1 MGNLAS
7 TITKAPSII
16 TDLYKYVFNSMEC
29 RSNCCDTIQC
39 ECITHEVEIESD
51 DDNGICDSCLA
62 CNERE
67 YTDSSGAEII
77 NKD

>member
-7 TITKAPSII
+7 TISNAPSII
-16 TDLYKYVFNSMEC
+16 TDLWKYVFNSMEC
-29 RSNCCDTIQC
+29 RSNCCDAVQC

-51 DDNGICDSCLA
+51 DDNGICDSCLG

-67 YTDSSGAEII
+67 YTDSSGGEII

>member
-7 TITKAPSII
+7 TISNAPSII
-16 TDLYKYVFNSMEC
+16 TDLYNYVFNSMEI
-29 RSNCCDTIQC
+29 RSNCCNSVQC

-62 CNERE
+62 CNQRE
-67 YTDSSGAEII
+67 YTDSSGGEII
-77 NKD
+77 IKD

>member
-7 TITKAPSII
+7 TISNAPSII
-16 TDLYKYVFNSMEC
+16 TDLWKYVFNSMEC
-29 RSNCCDTIQC
+29 RSNCCDAVQC

-51 DDNGICDSCLA
+51 DDKGICDSCLS

-67 YTDSSGAEII
+67 YTDSSGGEII